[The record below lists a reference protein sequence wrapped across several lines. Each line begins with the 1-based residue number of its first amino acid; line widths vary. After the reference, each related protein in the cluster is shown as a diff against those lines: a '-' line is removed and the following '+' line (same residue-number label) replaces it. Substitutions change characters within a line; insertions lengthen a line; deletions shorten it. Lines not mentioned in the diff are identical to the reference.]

1 MNLWGAPFLIFV
13 ALYSALSFSMGFRQL
28 YFKKNPYGLTPL
40 FYLLGGFVWTDTVI
54 FGVFFFLI
62 SIVSLLT
69 TNVNLFFLVYSVFW
83 VVRSIGEE
91 IYWFLE
97 QFAVKHRNYPT
108 TLRGVKFF
116 PEDSIWIGYQIFW
129 QCIAVISIIFS
140 VYFFIQVFK

>member
-1 MNLWGAPFLIFV
+1 MNYLQGAFLIFV
-13 ALYSALSFSMGFRQL
+13 ALYSVLSFSLGLRQM

-54 FGVFFFLI
+54 FGLFFFLV
-62 SIVSLLT
+62 SVASLLLS
-69 TNVNLFFLVYSVFW
+69 NINLFFLVYSVFW

-97 QFAVKHRNYPT
+97 QFAVKHRNHPS

-129 QCIAVISIIFS
+129 QCITVMSIISS
-140 VYFFIQVFK
+140 VYFFKLWL